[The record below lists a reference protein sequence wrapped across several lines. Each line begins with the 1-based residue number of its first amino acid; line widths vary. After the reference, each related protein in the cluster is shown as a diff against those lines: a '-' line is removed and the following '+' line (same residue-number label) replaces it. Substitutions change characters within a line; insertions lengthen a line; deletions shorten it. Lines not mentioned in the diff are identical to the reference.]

1 MVNIQGIKIII
12 GSITYTQK
20 AQRLLQKHGYKAKII
35 RIYDNKK
42 YGCGYGILSTS
53 GAQNLL
59 YAHAI
64 KVLDII
70 KVE

>member
-1 MVNIQGIKIII
+1 MI

-20 AQRLLQKHGYKAKII
+20 AQRILQKEGYKAKIV
-35 RIYDNKK
+35 RAYDNKK
-42 YGCGYGILSTS
+42 YGCGYGILSTG
-53 GAQNLL
+53 GAADIL
-59 YAHAI
+59 YSHGI